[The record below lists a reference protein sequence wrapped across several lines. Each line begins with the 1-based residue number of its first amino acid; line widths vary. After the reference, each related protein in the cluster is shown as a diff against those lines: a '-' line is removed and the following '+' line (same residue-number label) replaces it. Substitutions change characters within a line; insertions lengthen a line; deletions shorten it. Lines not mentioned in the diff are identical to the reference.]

1 MPSKRSLD
9 EWAISETKTVEVEV
23 EVGWEEVALSG
34 WMCVCVCVCS
44 IASPLLVRVTAP
56 GFILDRGP

>member
-34 WMCVCVCVCS
+34 WMCVCVCEGVQLL
-44 IASPLLVRVTAP
+44 PLSW
-56 GFILDRGP
+56 